1 VQTAYSYWRVI
12 EHRSII
18 YAQKKHV
25 VKVASM
31 KLYQLQ
37 TDKQKKH
44 VQELFLEFYT
54 WALDRNKE
62 EYGLVFD
69 ADGPQALVKRYMASL
84 DEFLPPSG
92 SLLLAYIDEQPA
104 GVACM
109 RTLDNGIYEI
119 KRMYVKPK
127 YRGKGIGRAL
137 LQEQINRARQYNGSI
152 IRLDSS
158 RFMTAAHSLYRSVG
172 FKDIEPYKGSE
183 IPAEIQKYWIFM
195 ELKLN
200 STMP

>member
-1 VQTAYSYWRVI
+1 
-12 EHRSII
+12 
-18 YAQKKHV
+18 
-25 VKVASM
+25 M

-44 VQELFLEFYT
+44 VQELFLEYYT
-54 WALDRNKE
+54 WAVARNKE

-69 ADGPQALVKRYMASL
+69 AGGPQAMVEGYMKSI

-92 SLLLAYIDEQPA
+92 GLILAYIDEQPA
-104 GVACM
+104 GVGCM
-109 RTLDNGIYEI
+109 RMLDNGICEI
-119 KRMYVKPK
+119 KRMYVKPE

-137 LQEQINRARQYNGSI
+137 LQEQINRARQHNVSI

-158 RFMTAAHSLYRSVG
+158 RFMTTAHSLYRSVG

-183 IPAEIQKYWIFM
+183 IPAEMQKYWVFM

>member
-1 VQTAYSYWRVI
+1 
-12 EHRSII
+12 
-18 YAQKKHV
+18 
-25 VKVASM
+25 M

-44 VQELFLEFYT
+44 VQELFLEYYT
-54 WALDRNKE
+54 WAFARNKE

-69 ADGPQALVKRYMASL
+69 AGGPPAMVKRYMATL

-92 SLLLAYIDEQPA
+92 ILLLAYVDEQPA
-104 GVACM
+104 GIACM
-109 RTLDNGIYEI
+109 KTLDNGIFEI
-119 KRMYVKPK
+119 KRMYVKPQ

-137 LQEQINRARQYNGSI
+137 LQEQINRAKQQNASI
-152 IRLDSS
+152 LRLDSS
-158 RFMTAAHSLYRSVG
+158 RFMTAAHNMYRSVG
-172 FKDIEPYKGSE
+172 FREIEPYQGSE

-195 ELKLN
+195 ELNLN

>member
-1 VQTAYSYWRVI
+1 
-12 EHRSII
+12 
-18 YAQKKHV
+18 
-25 VKVASM
+25 M

-44 VQELFLEFYT
+44 VQELFLEYYT
-54 WALDRNKE
+54 WAVARNKE

-69 ADGPQALVKRYMASL
+69 AGGPQAMVKRYMASL

-92 SLLLAYIDEQPA
+92 ILLLAYIDEQPA
-104 GVACM
+104 GLACM
-109 RTLDNGIYEI
+109 
-119 KRMYVKPK
+119 K
-127 YRGKGIGRAL
+127 
-137 LQEQINRARQYNGSI
+137 INRARQHNVSI

-158 RFMTAAHSLYRSVG
+158 RFMTTAHSLYRSVG

-183 IPAEIQKYWIFM
+183 IPAEMQKYWIFM

>member
-1 VQTAYSYWRVI
+1 
-12 EHRSII
+12 
-18 YAQKKHV
+18 
-25 VKVASM
+25 M
-31 KLYQLQ
+31 NP
-37 TDKQKKH
+37 D
-44 VQELFLEFYT
+44 
-54 WALDRNKE
+54 
-62 EYGLVFD
+62 
-69 ADGPQALVKRYMASL
+69 
-84 DEFLPPSG
+84 
-92 SLLLAYIDEQPA
+92 
-104 GVACM
+104 
-109 RTLDNGIYEI
+109 EI

-137 LQEQINRARQYNGSI
+137 LQEQVNRARQQNVST

-158 RFMTAAHSLYRSVG
+158 RFMTTAHSLYRSVG

>member
-1 VQTAYSYWRVI
+1 
-12 EHRSII
+12 
-18 YAQKKHV
+18 
-25 VKVASM
+25 M

-44 VQELFLEFYT
+44 VQELFLEYYT
-54 WALDRNKE
+54 WAFARNKE

-69 ADGPQALVKRYMASL
+69 AGGPQAMVKRYMASL

-92 SLLLAYIDEQPA
+92 ILLLAYIDEQPA
-104 GVACM
+104 GLVCM
-109 RTLDNGIYEI
+109 KTLDNSIYEI

-172 FKDIEPYKGSE
+172 FKDIEPYEGSE
-183 IPAEIQKYWIFM
+183 IPAEMQKYWVFM

>member
-1 VQTAYSYWRVI
+1 
-12 EHRSII
+12 
-18 YAQKKHV
+18 
-25 VKVASM
+25 M

-44 VQELFLEFYT
+44 VQELFLEYYT
-54 WALDRNKE
+54 WAFARNKE

-69 ADGPQALVKRYMASL
+69 AGGPQAMVKRYMASL

-92 SLLLAYIDEQPA
+92 ILLLADIDEQPA

-109 RTLDNGIYEI
+109 RTLDNSFSEI
-119 KRMYVKPK
+119 KRMYVRPEF
-127 YRGKGIGRAL
+127 RGKGIARAL
-137 LQEQINRARQYNGSI
+137 IQEQINRAKQQNISI

-158 RFMTAAHSLYRSVG
+158 RFMTAAHSMYRSVG

-183 IPAEIQKYWIFM
+183 IPAEIQKYWVFM